1 MAATLMDL
9 DFYNLDE
16 LLSPE
21 DRMTRDAV
29 RQFVQREVM
38 PNVER
43 HFAGES
49 FPLELVP
56 KLAELGVFGANL
68 KGYGCAGMNNVAYGL
83 IMQELEAADSDLR
96 SLASVQSALAMY
108 AIYAWGSEEQK
119 QHYLP

>member
-1 MAATLMDL
+1 MAGSLMDL
-9 DFYNLDE
+9 DFFNLDE
-16 LLSPE
+16 LLSHE
-21 DRMTRDAV
+21 DRMTREAV

-68 KGYGCAGMNNVAYGL
+68 KGY
-83 IMQELEAADSDLR
+83 
-96 SLASVQSALAMY
+96 
-108 AIYAWGSEEQK
+108 
-119 QHYLP
+119 